1 MITFGNAISLLKD
14 AQLLAKKLK
23 NRELNDVLL
32 SLQGDLIDLGDQN
45 IKLRE
50 KYDEL
55 KKYIE
60 IPDDIYLDDDS
71 FICRKNDI
79 RKYCPSCW
87 NKDRRLSLMPKL
99 GYQFLSLDFDQPD
112 KAFQYICSACKYVI
126 YSNKK
131 RLY

>member
-14 AQLLAKKLK
+14 AQLLAEKLK

-32 SLQGDLIDLGDQN
+32 SLQGELMDLGDQN

-60 IPDDIYLDDDS
+60 IPDDIYLDDDG
-71 FICRKNDI
+71 FICRKNDV

-99 GYQFLSLDFDQPD
+99 GYQFISLDFDQPD
-112 KAFQYICSACKYVI
+112 KAFQYTCPACEFVI
-126 YSNKK
+126 YSNEK